1 MRSLTLLIV
10 SLFLSLIRSNNNNN
24 NNNNNNAFYLKVETE
39 SEVQMSGWRA
49 IDPIVVRLADGAK
62 SWMVEED
69 RGVREGVWMWMRSVW
84 ISLYGSLSCT
94 GSNTGIGKAT
104 ALDLAKRGARVIL
117 ACRNKEKAE
126 AAVFDIRRVS
136 TIMGRDMTST

>member
-1 MRSLTLLIV
+1 MC
-10 SLFLSLIRSNNNNN
+10 
-24 NNNNNNAFYLKVETE
+24 E
-39 SEVQMSGWRA
+39 
-49 IDPIVVRLADGAK
+49 
-62 SWMVEED
+62 
-69 RGVREGVWMWMRSVW
+69 
-84 ISLYGSLSCT
+84 SLSCT

-136 TIMGRDMTST
+136 TIMARGCCKGDITHCAVIHDEN